1 MKLFLFKNFKY
12 AIAVGLIAITTI
24 GCGKAKVAVYHG
36 TKTNWDYPK
45 TVAILPFSYDTSI
58 AKQKL
63 PHQILRGVF
72 FNYFSYL
79 GYTDIPIETV
89 DLKISPLIKTDASI
103 KNISNAQLMKILES
117 DAVIRGHLINATNFT
132 AGIYAETS
140 IEAKLEMVDLRTGD
154 LLWETKHMELSTSSI
169 VTPSLIDMIAEQT
182 ANAQVDKAYHKVAE
196 SFTLKILEKIPDPA
210 SLRHEHVQLPRIISI
225 DSNIKKNAQLH
236 PHDVIYV
243 SMKGDSKLDAH
254 FDIGSYKTRIPMKEV
269 STGLYTGSF
278 RLKKGDQINS
288 SLIIGSLSNKQGL
301 TAKKFYKKGLVFIK

>member
-1 MKLFLFKNFKY
+1 MKLLLFKNFKY
-12 AIAVGLIAITTI
+12 AIAVGLIAVTAV
-24 GCGKAKVAVYHG
+24 GCGKAKISVYHG
-36 TKTNWDYPK
+36 TEANWDYPK
-45 TVAILPFSYDTSI
+45 TVAILPFSYDI
-58 AKQKL
+58 AITEETL
-63 PHQILRGVF
+63 PHQILRGVL

-79 GYTDIPIETV
+79 GYTDIPIKTV
-89 DLKISPLIKTDASI
+89 DLKIAPLIKTGSSI
-103 KNISNAQLMKILES
+103 KDISNAQLMELLGT

-154 LLWETKHMELSTSSI
+154 LLWETEHTELSTSSI

-182 ANAQVDKAYHKVAE
+182 ANAEVDKAYHKVAE
-196 SFTLKILEKIPDPA
+196 SFILKILEKVPDPA
-210 SLRHEHVQLPRIISI
+210 SLRHEHVQLPHIISI
-225 DSNIKKNAQLH
+225 DSNIKKNAQLY
-236 PHDVIYV
+236 PDDVIYV

-288 SLIIGSLSNKQGL
+288 SLIIGSLSNKKGL

>member
-1 MKLFLFKNFKY
+1 MKLHLFENFKY
-12 AIAVGLIAITTI
+12 AIAVSLIAVTAV

-36 TKTNWDYPK
+36 TEANWDYPK
-45 TVAILPFSYDTSI
+45 TVAILPFSYNTSI
-58 AKQKL
+58 PEQKR
-63 PHQILRGVF
+63 PHQILREVF

-79 GYTDIPIETV
+79 GYTDMPIETV
-89 DLKISPLIKTDASI
+89 DLKISPLIKTGASI
-103 KNISNAQLMKILES
+103 KDISNAQLIKILGT
-117 DAVIRGHLINATNFT
+117 DAVIRGHVINATNFT
-132 AGIYAETS
+132 AGVYAETS

-154 LLWETKHMELSTSSI
+154 LLWETKHAELSTSSI
-169 VTPSLIDMIAEQT
+169 ITPSLIDMIAEQT
-182 ANAQVDKAYHKVAE
+182 ANAKVNKAYHKVSE
-196 SFTLKILEKIPDPA
+196 SFTLKILAKVPDPA

-236 PHDVIYV
+236 PNDVIYV
-243 SMKGDSKLDAH
+243 SMKGDPKLDAH

-288 SLIIGSLSNKQGL
+288 SIIIGSLSNKKGL